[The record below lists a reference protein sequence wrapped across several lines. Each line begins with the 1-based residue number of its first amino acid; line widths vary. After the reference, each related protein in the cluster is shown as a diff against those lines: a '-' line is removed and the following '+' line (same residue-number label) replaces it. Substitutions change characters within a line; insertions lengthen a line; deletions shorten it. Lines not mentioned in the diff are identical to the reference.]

1 MNPLKTVYI
10 ALGSNEG
17 ARIEFLQ
24 QAVEKIQQK
33 TGEVLA
39 ISGVYQTPAMGFKGK
54 PFFNACI
61 SVSSRFKPHKI
72 LKQLLEIEKLMGRE
86 RKERGY
92 HDRPIDLDL
101 ILVEDEVI
109 NSEELT
115 VPHPAMHTR
124 NFVLAPL
131 NDIAAEVKHPLE
143 KIRIKELFEAV
154 DKEGLELTSEKL
166 QLPKKFSFSDFNY
179 IAVEGN
185 IGAGKTSFATMVSQD
200 FNAKLILERFKDNPF
215 LPKFYEDQPRYAF
228 PLEMSFL
235 ADRYQQLSDDLAQY
249 DLFKDFVISDYDV
262 FKSLIFAKIT
272 LHEDEYLL
280 YQKLFHLMYKELVKP
295 DLYVYLYQNTE
306 RLLENIKKRGREYE
320 QNIEADYLANI
331 NRSYLSFIKS
341 QPGLNVKIIDIS
353 ELDFVKRREDYLT
366 LLQEIT
372 FQ

>member
-10 ALGSNEG
+10 ALGSNQG
-17 ARIEFLQ
+17 ARIDFLQ
-24 QAVEKIQQK
+24 KAVEKIQQK
-33 TGEVLA
+33 TGDVNA
-39 ISGVYQTPAMGFKGK
+39 VSGVYETPAMGFEGN
-54 PFFNACI
+54 PFLNACI
-61 SVSSRFKPHKI
+61 EVSSRFKPHKI
-72 LKQLLEIEKLMGRE
+72 LRQLLEIEKILGRE
-86 RKERGY
+86 RKSGEGY
-92 HDRPIDLDL
+92 EDRPIDLDL
-101 ILVEDEVI
+101 ILVEEEVI
-109 NSEELT
+109 TSKDLT
-115 VPHPAMHTR
+115 LPHPEMQNR

-131 NDIAAEVKHPLE
+131 NDIAAEVNHPLKKV
-143 KIRIKELFEAV
+143 KIKALFEAV
-154 DKEGLELTSEKL
+154 EKDGLQLTSEKL
-166 QLPKKFSFSDFNY
+166 QIPEKFSFSGFNY

-185 IGAGKTSFATMVSQD
+185 IGAGKTSFATMVSED

-215 LPKFYEDQPRYAF
+215 LPKFYEDKSRYAF

-272 LHEDEYLL
+272 LHEDEYML

-306 RLLENIKKRGREYE
+306 RLLENIKKRGRVYE

-353 ELDFVKRREDYLT
+353 ELDFVKRREDYLM
-366 LLQEIT
+366 LLKEIS
-372 FQ
+372 